1 MEHVSPNRIVN
12 SVLRMIGE
20 EQMTNIDEYT
30 KSVMS
35 NSFKS
40 FKSEEEL
47 TEFFSSSISSGL
59 SIEDI
64 ENIRYYTGTSFRNIN
79 AVLRNNWNYEMNGLL
94 TDEKKNELLKLSS
107 DINKSID
114 RTSTELS
121 TGIKVYRGVSL
132 SAFKDYGITNISDL
146 KSMVGQYIYER
157 GFTSTSL
164 IRDKSFFDRDLE
176 WGENCNIEI
185 EYYIPQGFEEGVPL
199 ITDELSYSKSESEF
213 LISSGTLTR
222 IVDVMISDDGKVYM
236 TAVII
241 PKKVW
246 DKTYSNQQENNNEIK
261 LQ

>member
-1 MEHVSPNRIVN
+1 MEHTSPNRIVN

-30 KSVMS
+30 DTIMS
-35 NSFKS
+35 NGFKS
-40 FKSEEEL
+40 FKTREEL
-47 TEFFSSSISSGL
+47 LEFFNLSVSGVSIK
-59 SIEDI
+59 DI

-94 TDEKKNELLKLSS
+94 TDEKKSELLKLSNE
-107 DINKSID
+107 INESID
-114 RTSTELS
+114 NVSMELS

-132 SAFKDYGITNISDL
+132 STFKDYGISNISDL
-146 KSMVGQYIYER
+146 KNLVGQYIYER

-164 IRDKSFFDRDLE
+164 IRDKSFFDKDLE
-176 WGENCNIEI
+176 WGEKCNIEI

-199 ITDELSYSKSESEF
+199 ITDELSYSKDQSEF

-222 IVDVMISDDGKVYM
+222 IVDVVISDDGKVYI

-241 PKKVW
+241 PKKIW
-246 DKTYSNQQENNNEIK
+246 DKSYTEQHTNKI
-261 LQ
+261 